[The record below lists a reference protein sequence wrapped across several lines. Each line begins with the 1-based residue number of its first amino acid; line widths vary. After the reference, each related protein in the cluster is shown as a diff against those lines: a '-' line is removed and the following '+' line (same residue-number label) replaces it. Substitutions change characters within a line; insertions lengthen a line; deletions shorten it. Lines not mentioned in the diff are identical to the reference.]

1 MPFVTLPIG
10 RDGPMIDLA
19 VALSTPR
26 IEALKKAGRPFSPP
40 VTIRGLIDTGASLSA
55 IDPFVIQK
63 LSLTPTGSTLIH
75 SASSGATPH
84 PCNLYDICLAF
95 LRPQVT
101 IISVTMPVF
110 ECDLA
115 SQGFHAL
122 VGRDVLERCLLVCN
136 GPEATFT
143 LAFLIP

>member
-1 MPFVTLPIG
+1 MPFVTLPVS
-10 RDGPMIDLA
+10 RDGAMIDLS

-26 IEALKKAGRPFSPP
+26 IEAMKKAGRPFPSPM
-40 VTIRGLIDTGASLSA
+40 TIRGLIDTGASLSA
-55 IDPFVIQK
+55 VDPRVIQG
-63 LSLTPTGSTLIH
+63 LGLAPTGSTLIH

-84 PCNLYDICLAF
+84 PCNLYDVCLAF
-95 LRPQVT
+95 LKPQIT
-101 IISVTMPVF
+101 YISVAMPVF

-115 SQGFHAL
+115 SLGFDAL
-122 VGRDVLERCLLVCN
+122 IGLERCLFVYN